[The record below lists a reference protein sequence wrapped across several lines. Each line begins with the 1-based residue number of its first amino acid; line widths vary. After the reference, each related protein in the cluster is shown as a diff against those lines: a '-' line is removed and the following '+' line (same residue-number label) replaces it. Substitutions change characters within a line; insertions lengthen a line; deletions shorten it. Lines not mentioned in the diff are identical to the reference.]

1 METFFLTIGLMTCVY
16 GILEVLSIL
25 CKRLDEQF
33 DPKKSSNWAYDI
45 LSKTAAL
52 VVYICMMCSAPIGI
66 LVSLHDRRMEK
77 VHREL
82 FLEDRKPYEDVL
94 NSQIAALSAENERL
108 QSKIDL
114 TDKRHRNEVSDARS
128 NGYKSG
134 YVNGY
139 AVGFEDCFSHFSI
152 QGVPEQD
159 LKRMARLSGIHRI
172 KSRRSIFDKVEAVE
186 HDGILT

>member
-1 METFFLTIGLMTCVY
+1 MDHVFYSIGIMLCAHILYEFLDWLAN
-16 GILEVLSIL
+16 
-25 CKRLDEQF
+25 K
-33 DPKKSSNWAYDI
+33 
-45 LSKTAAL
+45 LSKTSKYKIATLVLTVISIGCGMLSFPFFAL
-52 VVYICMMCSAPIGI
+52 SAWYEQKF
-66 LVSLHDRRMEK
+66 RK
-77 VHREL
+77 VHKEI

-114 TDKRHRNEVSDARS
+114 TDKRHRDEVSDARN

-139 AVGFEDCFSHFSI
+139 AVGFEDCVSRFSI
-152 QGVPEQD
+152 QDVPEHD

-172 KSRRSIFDKVEAVE
+172 KSRRSIFDEVEAVE
-186 HDGILT
+186 RDGILT

>member
-1 METFFLTIGLMTCVY
+1 MVVFYFLFEIFSRWSVRM
-16 GILEVLSIL
+16 
-25 CKRLDEQF
+25 DEQNKHGF
-33 DPKKSSNWAYDI
+33 LPNTVAMLAAINYY
-45 LSKTAAL
+45 LSFAVAGL
-52 VVYICMMCSAPIGI
+52 VMW
-66 LVSLHDRRMEK
+66 HDSRTERI
-77 VHREL
+77 HRKL

-94 NSQIAALSAENERL
+94 NGQMAALSAENERL

-114 TDKRHRNEVSDARS
+114 TDKRHRNEVSDARN

-139 AVGFEDCFSHFSI
+139 AVGFEDCVSRFSI
-152 QGVPEQD
+152 QNVPEQD

-172 KSRRSIFDKVEAVE
+172 KSRRSIFDEVEAVE